1 MITIAKALLI
11 SAPAPEATASGTIP
25 ATIAIVVIK
34 IGRKRAWFACI
45 NAVTV
50 SSPSCLRWLAKSTNI
65 IAFLATNPISI
76 MIPKRVKILS
86 DILANAKA
94 TKAPMNESGI
104 ENNTTK
110 GREKLS
116 YNTTIT
122 I

>member
-1 MITIAKALLI
+1 
-11 SAPAPEATASGTIP
+11 
-25 ATIAIVVIK
+25 
-34 IGRKRAWFACI
+34 
-45 NAVTV
+45 
-50 SSPSCLRWLAKSTNI
+50 
-65 IAFLATNPISI
+65 